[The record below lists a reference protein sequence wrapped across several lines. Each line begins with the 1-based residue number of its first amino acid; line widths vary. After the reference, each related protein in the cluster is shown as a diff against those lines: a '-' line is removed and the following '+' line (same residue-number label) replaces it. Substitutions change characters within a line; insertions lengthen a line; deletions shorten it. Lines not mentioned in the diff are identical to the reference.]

1 MDFSLHRLRIGCASL
16 ALLVIVIAIILISV
30 GASKTNGSPMVLG
43 GVLLLTVGLLCIW
56 IGYILI
62 RSIHA
67 HQLITQMIKAQ
78 ASPNGAAS
86 PTSTAGAPTG
96 AS

>member
-1 MDFSLHRLRIGCASL
+1 MAFSLHRLRIGCASL
-16 ALLVIVIAIILISV
+16 ALIVIVIAIILIAV

-56 IGYILI
+56 IGYILV

-67 HQLITQMIKAQ
+67 HQLISQMIKAQ
-78 ASPNGAAS
+78 ASPS
-86 PTSTAGAPTG
+86 PTSTAGAPAG

>member
-1 MDFSLHRLRIGCASL
+1 MDFSLHRLRIWSASI
-16 ALLVIVIAIILISV
+16 ALLVIIIAIILIAV
-30 GASKTNGSPMVLG
+30 GANKSNGSPMVLG
-43 GVLLLTVGLLCIW
+43 GILLLTVGVLCVW

-78 ASPNGAAS
+78 ASPGATTDA
-86 PTSTAGAPTG
+86 PTSPVT
-96 AS
+96 